1 MLATQHT
8 LRACHSGQARLMRWH
23 YVNRN
28 LHNRAGPRYAPCF
41 ALHQV
46 VYRLCAAGADPTA
59 DGGAAL
65 RAAVCG
71 GHTAAARVLLQYG
84 ADARARCSAALLH
97 ACELPAAAVA
107 AVVTAVAGPAIA
119 AGAAAATPLAV
130 ATSATRSSA
139 YTAAPTSPTRPSAAE
154 QCPPSRSWAHGSCD
168 SPVPRFL
175 SGNTSDCVS
184 PFAESLNQAPAAAP
198 QVPSSSYWPDHFNP
212 SQAQQQQQQQ
222 QQQGKV
228 YTEADIVEM
237 VALLLATG
245 ADARAHGRASLEAAA
260 ARGYER
266 VVRLLLRAGADPAA
280 CNSSALV
287 AASVQVRRSGG
298 WCGRHTQ
305 GSAEPIALTHS
316 AAQPC

>member
-1 MLATQHT
+1 
-8 LRACHSGQARLMRWH
+8 MRWH

-107 AVVTAVAGPAIA
+107 AVVTAVANPAPD
-119 AGAAAATPLAV
+119 AAAKQLKGADVEGPISAHEAAV
-130 ATSATRSSA
+130 L
-139 YTAAPTSPTRPSAAE
+139 E
-154 QCPPSRSWAHGSCD
+154 
-168 SPVPRFL
+168 L
-175 SGNTSDCVS
+175 
-184 PFAESLNQAPAAAP
+184 
-198 QVPSSSYWPDHFNP
+198 
-212 SQAQQQQQQQ
+212 
-222 QQQGKV
+222 
-228 YTEADIVEM
+228 